1 MEDKKSHHQNSLKID
16 GGTFSHVQIGQAGS
30 DLTQNQ
36 QYIPEAGEKQ
46 LTVNEVVELIT
57 QIESLFRTSD
67 LPEQQKKQALKHL
80 DYANDAVQEK
90 EPDKNTAVIS
100 LQKATKVLKEAN
112 ETANAGQGLWQKL
125 EPISKQ
131 LAPWLGIAV
140 KNILFAS

>member
-1 MEDKKSHHQNSLKID
+1 MEDKKSQHQNSLKID

-36 QYIPEAGEKQ
+36 QYIQKESEKQ

-57 QIESLFRTSD
+57 QIESLFRNSD
-67 LPEQQKKQALKHL
+67 LPEPQKKQALKHL
-80 DYANDAVQEK
+80 DYAHDAVQEK

-100 LQKATKVLKEAN
+100 LQKANKVLKEAN

-125 EPISKQ
+125 EPIGKQ

-140 KNILFAS
+140 KNLLFAS